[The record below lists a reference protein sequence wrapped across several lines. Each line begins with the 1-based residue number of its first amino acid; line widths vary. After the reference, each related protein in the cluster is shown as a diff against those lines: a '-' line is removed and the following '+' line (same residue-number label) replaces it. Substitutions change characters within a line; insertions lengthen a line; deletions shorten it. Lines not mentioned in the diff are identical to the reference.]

1 MVSLEKVAWSRVEG
15 QELEQMQELALLWHC
30 QPLKVIAKKCVPM
43 DNEGHLNLATHSSR
57 ENAGPC

>member
-30 QPLKVIAKKCVPM
+30 QPLKVIARKCVPRE
-43 DNEGHLNLATHSSR
+43 NEGHLNLATHSSR